1 MTNREPTNNR
11 INQVQLPLHAN
22 VGIYRST
29 STQVHPTPDKIQVL
43 LIAFAKQLGWTE
55 DHIIQLAQDKGL
67 QTLFAC
73 IGRDEIKA
81 VLTANETFLF
91 RDAAPAQ
98 VNDFTRLCQ
107 EHQVLF
113 LTPERIY
120 IFRNPLHALL
130 FHTKSEAWFRFLEEI
145 QANQ

>member
-22 VGIYRST
+22 VAIYRST
-29 STQVHPTPDKIQVL
+29 ATSTQVPPTTDKIQVL

-55 DHIIQLAQDKGL
+55 DHIIQLAQDEGL

-73 IGRDEIKA
+73 IERDEIKA

-91 RDAAPAQ
+91 RDAVPAQ
-98 VNDFTRLCQ
+98 VNDFMRLCQ

-113 LTPERIY
+113 LTPERTY
-120 IFRNPLHALL
+120 IFRNPLHVLL
-130 FHTKSEAWFRFLEEI
+130 FRAKSESWFHF
-145 QANQ
+145 